1 MPNIDLN
8 LPNEHRKGIVIVADG
23 RCPENGCET
32 SFLGGSFK
40 LFLDGV
46 NKPVTLD
53 GRRANHAEF
62 EHKDQPVHTSPV
74 AECLTLIRVLDY
86 VRDLEVANAGKA
98 LPLISIL
105 MDNRMVVGF
114 ANETMNAKEPH
125 MQVLRARITTH
136 PALQGVA
143 VGWLP
148 GKVVKRI
155 LGH

>member
-1 MPNIDLN
+1 MPIDPN
-8 LPNEHRKGIVIVADG
+8 LPSEHRKGIVIVADG
-23 RCPENGCET
+23 KCPENGCDT

-46 NKPVTLD
+46 NKPVMFD
-53 GRRANHAEF
+53 GKKSNHPEF
-62 EHKDQPVHTSPV
+62 EHKDQPLRTSPV

-86 VRDLEVANAGKA
+86 VRDLEIANAGKP

-105 MDNRMVVGF
+105 MDNKMVVGF
-114 ANETMNAKEPH
+114 ANQTMNAKETH

-136 PALQGVA
+136 PALKGVA
-143 VGWLP
+143 IGWIP
-148 GKVVKRI
+148 GKTVKRI